1 MLKKTKLSLLL
12 LFFMNLE
19 SDQELIKS
27 KIASILPS
35 DVTIEKIEQSSI
47 DGLFKVFYGG
57 SVREIRNGSVQ

>member
-35 DVTIEKIEQSSI
+35 DVTIEKIEQVQ
-47 DGLFKVFYGG
+47 LTVFLKFFMVIFSQYM
-57 SVREIRNGSVQ
+57 

>member
-35 DVTIEKIEQSSI
+35 DVTIEK
-47 DGLFKVFYGG
+47 
-57 SVREIRNGSVQ
+57 N